1 MVAYTIQ
8 ALLVIL
14 VEVPYIQGLPTFKA
28 LWDVIR
34 ALLPII
40 HKIKHPD
47 NPVEG
52 MVGMTIEA
60 ATYVLVSIRPWLVPD
75 HMGEVFTIP
84 RCCVTET
91 DQQTEER
98 NFTAKTKCKTNYDN
112 LATFLGTMWERV
124 IKPNF
129 HTGGS
134 TMGRGEFRLRTLL
147 EIFRCLQRN
156 FGMPGA
162 QEQDDATT

>member
-75 HMGEVFTIP
+75 HMGEVFSIP
-84 RCCVTET
+84 RWMITDT
-91 DQQTEER
+91 DQRMEER
-98 NFTAKTKCKTNYDN
+98 KWTAKKS
-112 LATFLGTMWERV
+112 A
-124 IKPNF
+124 
-129 HTGGS
+129 
-134 TMGRGEFRLRTLL
+134 RL
-147 EIFRCLQRN
+147 
-156 FGMPGA
+156 
-162 QEQDDATT
+162 TTSI